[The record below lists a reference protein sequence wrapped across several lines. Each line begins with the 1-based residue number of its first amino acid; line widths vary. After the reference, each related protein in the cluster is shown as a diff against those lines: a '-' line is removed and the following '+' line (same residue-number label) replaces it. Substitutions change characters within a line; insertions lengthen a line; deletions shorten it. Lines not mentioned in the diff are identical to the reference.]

1 MDTGLGLHLM
11 AYWANWKLSVGGQ
24 PFVQLMVVAD
34 ARAFSWLLARH
45 TADIVGSAAATIT
58 MGTAAGLALHR
69 FRVRRRPP
77 GPTDR
82 TSSPD

>member
-11 AYWANWKLSVGGQ
+11 AYWANWKLSAGGQ
-24 PFVQLMVVAD
+24 PLAQLMVVAD
-34 ARAFSWLLARH
+34 ARAIAWLLARH
-45 TADIVGSAAATIT
+45 SADIVGSAAATIT
-58 MGTAAGLALHR
+58 MGAAAGLALHR
-69 FRVRRRPP
+69 FRARRWPP